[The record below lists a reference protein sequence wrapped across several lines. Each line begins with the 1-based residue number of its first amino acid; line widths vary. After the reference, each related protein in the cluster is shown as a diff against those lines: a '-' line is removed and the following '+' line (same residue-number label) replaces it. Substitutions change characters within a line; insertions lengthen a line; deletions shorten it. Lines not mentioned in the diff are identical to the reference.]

1 MGTRSLYDVPT
12 VFWSLL
18 TLLIH
23 MHTRLGTNG
32 FNIKLIPKYSIDSVL
47 FPKNLSQQEKQ
58 NRLVELSKTR
68 ALHFQSLNFAN
79 AINSTKQGIKVLQP
93 SVQRYDQFYVAEVA
107 IGTPP
112 YHVLLLVD
120 TGSEKTWVQGEGC
133 SKCFDLIY
141 DNFEYEN
148 SQTYSMVSCDHVLCN
163 PRICIDNVCHYSITY
178 EDDDSS
184 KGYLSS
190 ETFKFP
196 MREDGYVTYEN
207 VIFGVGMENSENP
220 FMSDGNV
227 IGGVFGLAN
236 GPRSILRQL
245 ERHTHLRFS
254 YCLFDFT
261 SGPETYTY
269 LHFGDDAQIIGN
281 DQAMVQTT
289 SLLPH
294 DDGYY
299 LEVLGITMNGNLLPI
314 NPRDLQLRE
323 DSSGGFIIDS
333 GAIVTYLVPNA
344 YSVVRNEVLRY
355 LEEAYDWNPMENTG
369 QPFDLC
375 YRVQPTENQKFP
387 SLGITFVGAHLELGS
402 HRVFNSIE
410 DNIYCM
416 FITSSAVLDVNI
428 LGAAQQQDYRFLFD
442 VGAGLMQFVPEKC
455 QFN

>member
-47 FPKNLSQQEKQ
+47 FPKNLSQQEKR

-93 SVQRYDQFYVAEVA
+93 SVERYSRFNVAEVA

-112 YHVLLLVD
+112 YNVLLLVD
-120 TGSEKTWVQGEGC
+120 TGSEETWVQGEGC

-141 DNFEYEN
+141 DNFE
-148 SQTYSMVSCDHVLCN
+148 
-163 PRICIDNVCHYSITY
+163 ICIDNVCHYSITY

-207 VIFGVGMENSENP
+207 VIFGVGMENSEKP
-220 FMSDGNV
+220 FMIDRNV

-261 SGPETYTY
+261 SGHETYTY

-289 SLLPH
+289 SLLPL

-333 GAIVTYLVPNA
+333 GAVVTYLVPNV

-369 QPFDLC
+369 QLFDLC
-375 YRVQPTENQKFP
+375 YLVQPTENQKFP

-402 HRVFNSIE
+402 HCVFNSIV

-416 FITSSAVLDVNI
+416 LIRSSAVQDVNI
-428 LGAAQQQDYRFLFD
+428 LGAVQQQDYRFLFD